1 MNTVMRAQKS
11 GFAHVAWEKVQSKY
25 DVVQAYEA
33 LEWIKEMI
41 GEQFD
46 TSGDMDNVYNQLK
59 DGRKLCQLMNS
70 IVPNSIPKIN
80 NGENSFKLMENIA
93 RFVQAAKI
101 YGLTDAETFQTVDLY
116 EKLNLHQ
123 VIVCLFALGRKA
135 QKQGLRGLG
144 PKESDKNERSF
155 SAETLKQG
163 NMVISTQYGYNK
175 GATQSGMNFGNT
187 RHM

>member
-1 MNTVMRAQKS
+1 MADRPTKHGLAKE
-11 GFAHVAWEKVQSKY
+11 AYDKVQSKY